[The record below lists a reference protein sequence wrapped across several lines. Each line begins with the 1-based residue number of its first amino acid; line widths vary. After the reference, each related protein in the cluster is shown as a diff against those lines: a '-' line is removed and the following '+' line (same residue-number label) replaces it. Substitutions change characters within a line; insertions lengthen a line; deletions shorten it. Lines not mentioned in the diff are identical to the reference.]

1 MEEITRNDFSFF
13 QNEILKDIKELE
25 KKVNEKLS
33 TVSKNFENTA
43 LIIEQKYENA
53 NVRMEEILKKLEEEK
68 IMEKINDRLDKFN
81 SKIEETITVSNTKIA
96 SFQKDLSNACF
107 KYDKIFLN
115 NISSPGLIGDG
126 CPYQTMRSFLEYV
139 NSKIK
144 ELISSKEKSV
154 LDFKKYEEWINKSL
168 DKFKEEIID
177 NKNEIKQYLIKEIKQ
192 YDKRSIEKM
201 NIVEDKLSF
210 IRIENGRY
218 NYNLNKKWEELN
230 EKLQLFYTMNENLV
244 NIYNNSRKEYIQI
257 KTKFNDLS
265 DYFKEM
271 KYSNKITSTKAL
283 FDELS
288 KKIKVKSEKHE
299 KINSE
304 TSSKYNNIL
313 PSIDDIPSIKL
324 NKKNN
329 NNSVQNF
336 NIEIKET
343 HSKLLKK
350 KTFQIDN
357 FGTTLNLKQNFYKNN
372 LKTYKINLNIIYDN
386 NNINKTNNVKN
397 PFERKLTDNINFS
410 RINIKS
416 YYNNYINEKKNE
428 SPSLLLK
435 KDKSIKEN
443 SFKNIDNI
451 EEQNKENSSFNTISN
466 NNETKEKEKD
476 NLENKNNNKNID
488 NNNNNNN
495 NNENDIIKDIEIN
508 SSISKNNITV
518 IEPKITNIENN
529 NNNNNSNLNKNN
541 SNSNLNKNNSN
552 KIIDDD
558 DNNNINYSNIVTKIN
573 LDEELN
579 KVNQKFDHIY
589 DKINYKILEITQQ
602 INILINQINKIVF
615 RKDENIKKIKEIDFF
630 VERKNKNIFL
640 NNSGICLPYST
651 NKSTEENYKTPNNN
665 EKENSFNTF
674 NIKNKNKNSRNI
686 DNHKLIFNNMNINRT
701 KLANSKSNSNSNSN
715 SNNIINLI
723 KEKNYNKNYYIR
735 MIDPLS
741 INKIESYL
749 IKKFTD

>member
-372 LKTYKINLNIIYDN
+372 LKTYKSNLNIIYDN

-476 NLENKNNNKNID
+476 NLENKNNNKNTN

-686 DNHKLIFNNMNINRT
+686 DKHKLIFNNMNINRT
-701 KLANSKSNSNSNSN
+701 KLANSTSNSNSNSN
-715 SNNIINLI
+715 SINIINLI
-723 KEKNYNKNYYIR
+723 KEKNSNKNYYIR

>member
-68 IMEKINDRLDKFN
+68 IMSKINDRLDKFN

-154 LDFKKYEEWINKSL
+154 LDFKKYEEWINKNL

-230 EKLQLFYTMNENLV
+230 EKLQLFYTMNDNLV

-372 LKTYKINLNIIYDN
+372 LKTYKSNLNIIYDN

-476 NLENKNNNKNID
+476 NLENKNNNKNTN

-651 NKSTEENYKTPNNN
+651 NKSIEENYKTPNNN

-686 DNHKLIFNNMNINRT
+686 DKHKLIFNNMNINRT
-701 KLANSKSNSNSNSN
+701 KLVNSTSNSNSNSN
-715 SNNIINLI
+715 SINIINLI
-723 KEKNYNKNYYIR
+723 KEKNSNKNYYIR

>member
-372 LKTYKINLNIIYDN
+372 LKTYKSNLNIIYDN

-476 NLENKNNNKNID
+476 NLENKNNNKNTN

-651 NKSTEENYKTPNNN
+651 NKSIEENYKTPNNN

-686 DNHKLIFNNMNINRT
+686 DKHKLIFNNMNINRT
-701 KLANSKSNSNSNSN
+701 KLANSTSNSNSNSN

-723 KEKNYNKNYYIR
+723 KEKNSNKNYYIR

>member
-68 IMEKINDRLDKFN
+68 IMEKINDILDKFN

-154 LDFKKYEEWINKSL
+154 LDFKKYEEWINKNL

-372 LKTYKINLNIIYDN
+372 LKTYKSNLNIIYDN

-476 NLENKNNNKNID
+476 NLENKNNNKNTN

-651 NKSTEENYKTPNNN
+651 NKSIEENYKTPNNN

-686 DNHKLIFNNMNINRT
+686 DKHKLIFNNMNINRT
-701 KLANSKSNSNSNSN
+701 KLVNSTSNSNSNSN

-723 KEKNYNKNYYIR
+723 KEKNSNKNYYIR

>member
-68 IMEKINDRLDKFN
+68 IMSKINDRLDKFN

-230 EKLQLFYTMNENLV
+230 EKLQLFYTMNDNLV

-288 KKIKVKSEKHE
+288 KKIKVKSQKHE

-372 LKTYKINLNIIYDN
+372 LKTYKSNLNIIYDN
-386 NNINKTNNVKN
+386 NNINKTNNVKY

-416 YYNNYINEKKNE
+416 FYNNYINEKKNE

-674 NIKNKNKNSRNI
+674 NIKNKNKNCRNI

-701 KLANSKSNSNSNSN
+701 KLAKSTSNSNSNSN
-715 SNNIINLI
+715 SINIINLI
-723 KEKNYNKNYYIR
+723 KEKNSNKNYYIR

>member
-68 IMEKINDRLDKFN
+68 IMSKINDRLDKFN

-154 LDFKKYEEWINKSL
+154 LDFKKYEEWINKNL

-230 EKLQLFYTMNENLV
+230 EKLQLFYTMNDNLV

-372 LKTYKINLNIIYDN
+372 LKTYKSNLNIIYDN

-416 YYNNYINEKKNE
+416 YYNNYINEKKMN
-428 SPSLLLK
+428 LLL
-435 KDKSIKEN
+435 
-443 SFKNIDNI
+443 
-451 EEQNKENSSFNTISN
+451 
-466 NNETKEKEKD
+466 
-476 NLENKNNNKNID
+476 
-488 NNNNNNN
+488 
-495 NNENDIIKDIEIN
+495 
-508 SSISKNNITV
+508 
-518 IEPKITNIENN
+518 
-529 NNNNNSNLNKNN
+529 
-541 SNSNLNKNNSN
+541 
-552 KIIDDD
+552 
-558 DNNNINYSNIVTKIN
+558 
-573 LDEELN
+573 
-579 KVNQKFDHIY
+579 
-589 DKINYKILEITQQ
+589 
-602 INILINQINKIVF
+602 
-615 RKDENIKKIKEIDFF
+615 
-630 VERKNKNIFL
+630 
-640 NNSGICLPYST
+640 
-651 NKSTEENYKTPNNN
+651 
-665 EKENSFNTF
+665 
-674 NIKNKNKNSRNI
+674 
-686 DNHKLIFNNMNINRT
+686 
-701 KLANSKSNSNSNSN
+701 
-715 SNNIINLI
+715 
-723 KEKNYNKNYYIR
+723 YY
-735 MIDPLS
+735 
-741 INKIESYL
+741 
-749 IKKFTD
+749 

>member
-230 EKLQLFYTMNENLV
+230 EKLQLFYTMNDNLV

-372 LKTYKINLNIIYDN
+372 LKTYKSNLNIIYDN
-386 NNINKTNNVKN
+386 NNINKTNNVKY

-416 YYNNYINEKKNE
+416 FYNNYINEKKNE

-476 NLENKNNNKNID
+476 NLENKNNNKNTN

-651 NKSTEENYKTPNNN
+651 NKSIEENYKTPNNN

-686 DNHKLIFNNMNINRT
+686 DKHKLIFNNMNINRT
-701 KLANSKSNSNSNSN
+701 KLVNSTSNSNSNSN

-723 KEKNYNKNYYIR
+723 KEKNSNKNYYIR

>member
-68 IMEKINDRLDKFN
+68 IMSKINDRLDKFN

-154 LDFKKYEEWINKSL
+154 LDFKKYEEWINKNL

-230 EKLQLFYTMNENLV
+230 EKLQLFYTMNDNLV

-372 LKTYKINLNIIYDN
+372 LKTYKSNLNIIYDN

-476 NLENKNNNKNID
+476 NLENKNNNKNTN

-651 NKSTEENYKTPNNN
+651 NKSIEENYKTPNNN

-686 DNHKLIFNNMNINRT
+686 DKHKLIFNNMNINRT
-701 KLANSKSNSNSNSN
+701 KLANSTSNSNSNSN
-715 SNNIINLI
+715 SINIINLI
-723 KEKNYNKNYYIR
+723 KEKNSNKNYYIR

>member
-230 EKLQLFYTMNENLV
+230 EKLQLFYTMNDNLV

-372 LKTYKINLNIIYDN
+372 LKTYKSNLNIIYDN
-386 NNINKTNNVKN
+386 NNINKTNNVKY
-397 PFERKLTDNINFS
+397 PFERKLTYNINFS

-416 YYNNYINEKKNE
+416 FYNNYINEKKNE

-466 NNETKEKEKD
+466 NNENKEKEKD
-476 NLENKNNNKNID
+476 NLENKNNNKNTN

-579 KVNQKFDHIY
+579 KINQKFDHIY

-651 NKSTEENYKTPNNN
+651 NKSIEENYKTPNNN

-686 DNHKLIFNNMNINRT
+686 DKHKLIFNNMNINRT
-701 KLANSKSNSNSNSN
+701 KLANSTSNSNSNSN
-715 SNNIINLI
+715 SINIINLI
-723 KEKNYNKNYYIR
+723 KEKNSNKNYYIR

>member
-372 LKTYKINLNIIYDN
+372 LKTYKSNLNIIYDN

-476 NLENKNNNKNID
+476 NLENKNNNKNTN

-651 NKSTEENYKTPNNN
+651 NKSIEENYKTPNNN

-701 KLANSKSNSNSNSN
+701 KLVKSTSN

-723 KEKNYNKNYYIR
+723 KEKNFNKNYYIR

-749 IKKFTD
+749 TKKFTD

>member
-1 MEEITRNDFSFF
+1 MEEIKRNDFSFF

-230 EKLQLFYTMNENLV
+230 EKLQLFYTMNDNLV

-372 LKTYKINLNIIYDN
+372 LKTYKSNLNIIYDN

-451 EEQNKENSSFNTISN
+451 EEQNKENSSFKTISN

-476 NLENKNNNKNID
+476 NLENKNNNKNT

-508 SSISKNNITV
+508 SNISKNNITI
-518 IEPKITNIENN
+518 IEPKITNIKNN
-529 NNNNNSNLNKNN
+529 NNNC
-541 SNSNLNKNNSN
+541 NLNKNNSN

-686 DNHKLIFNNMNINRT
+686 DKHKLIFNNMNINRT
-701 KLANSKSNSNSNSN
+701 KLANSTSNSNSNSN

-723 KEKNYNKNYYIR
+723 KEKNSNKNYYIR